1 MQDNP
6 DKYVDYALAQA
17 QTYIDQYKNSPRLA
31 GKTQEETSDIRE
43 FLESKPYDN
52 EKVRAAVKDIIT
64 DSLSGKTA
72 AEKGKKPDVIYL
84 SGALGA
90 NNLLRGMAVKEG
102 VEVGAE
108 LKTALD
114 GSVQSDFAAYK
125 AAVSTK
131 LLDGGKIEPY
141 AKYRPLLSGVDQAV
155 QKAAEDMRLNQ
166 VVDNT
171 MALADNEVQ
180 GGLAHLTKQA
190 EGNNLRMYAVA
201 LTPEQSKAEAKKL
214 GMDEKEAE
222 RTARDFRR
230 SFPSLMSTVPNLT
243 MVDKEGTVIYQQVDG
258 KETRRDSLKM
268 AAWAAGF
275 KDGASQSEVV
285 APPAGLPPKKE
296 DKRSAGM

>member
-6 DKYVDYALAQA
+6 DKYVDYALVQAQA
-17 QTYIDQYKNSPRLA
+17 YIDQYKNSPRLA
-31 GKTQEETSDIRE
+31 GATAEETAKIRQ

-52 EKVRAAVKDIIT
+52 DKVRGAVAEII
-64 DSLSGKTA
+64 SERISGKTA
-72 AEKGKKPDVIYL
+72 AEEGKKPDVIYL

-90 NNLLRGMAVKEG
+90 NNLLRGMAGKEG
-102 VEVGAE
+102 AEVGQE

-114 GSVQSDFAAYK
+114 SSVQSDFAAYK
-125 AAVSTK
+125 AVVSEK

-155 QKAAEDMRLNQ
+155 QKAAEEMRLNQ

-190 EGNNLRMYAVA
+190 EANNLRMYAVA
-201 LTPEQSKAEAKKL
+201 LTPEQSKAEAAKL

-230 SFPSLMSTVPNLT
+230 SFPDLMKTVPNIT
-243 MVDKEGTVIYQQVDG
+243 MVDKEGAVIYQQVDG
-258 KETRRDSLKM
+258 KETRRDKVKM
-268 AAWAAGF
+268 EVWSAGF
-275 KDGASQSEVV
+275 KYGASQGEGV
-285 APPAGLPPKKE
+285 APPTGLPPKKD
-296 DKRSAGM
+296 DKRSPGI